1 MSQLVT
7 FVRQGEKT
15 IPVLGGGGRNER
27 KQRADSEGT
36 SSSFSDFW
44 VSFVIP
50 CTCTDTKRLTK
61 ACKEFVIVHTWPMK
75 GTKNFSQLK
84 SKNIESFVRLKE
96 HLNFFADVFL
106 YSMFVFLYYF
116 PLPSSSS
123 SSSYVVVCSHWADLF
138 DVSCSTVVFGLGRRA
153 LSAFYPTLAQAGSLQ
168 VFVPFRFR
176 LVLPSDCIERTT
188 LNRIWLPWDGI
199 LCHVTRAA

>member
-15 IPVLGGGGRNER
+15 ISVLGGGGRNER

-116 PLPSSSS
+116 PPPFLFFVIFICCCLFTLSRFVWCFVQYRCVWTWAKGTQCLLSHFSAGGFPASLCSLP
-123 SSSYVVVCSHWADLF
+123 L
-138 DVSCSTVVFGLGRRA
+138 
-153 LSAFYPTLAQAGSLQ
+153 PAG
-168 VFVPFRFR
+168 
-176 LVLPSDCIERTT
+176 
-188 LNRIWLPWDGI
+188 
-199 LCHVTRAA
+199 VT